1 MVDSVPYGHN
11 KTKGGIYMRKDIVI
25 VGIQTNKE
33 TDKAVSSIDE
43 AVRDMT
49 AAFECGTIR
58 PSASF
63 LVHETSGMMRD
74 VSGLVRD
81 ASGLV
86 RDLSGIVKDDGT
98 AEHYK
103 KIARMIQDLSRETE
117 RFSRSCTTFV
127 DVAGRENPECMVK
140 DVTSLIC
147 DVCGMVRNGSHLS
160 DTILEGMESESETIQ
175 SLVQRVECIKK
186 KVTELEKCAELV
198 IDPEEASILLP
209 GASGLVRDVSGV
221 VRDISGL
228 IRGNGWR

>member
-1 MVDSVPYGHN
+1 
-11 KTKGGIYMRKDIVI
+11 MRKDIVI
-25 VGIQTNKE
+25 VGIQTNKV
-33 TDKAVSSIDE
+33 TDKAISSIDE

-49 AAFECGTIR
+49 TAFECGTIR
-58 PSASF
+58 PSTSF
-63 LVHETSGMMRD
+63 LVHETSGILRD

-98 AEHYK
+98 ADQYK
-103 KIARMIQDLSRETE
+103 TIARMIQDLCRETE

-127 DVAGRENPECMVK
+127 DVAERENPEYMVK

-147 DVCGMVRNGSHLS
+147 DVCGMVRNASHLS
-160 DTILEGMESESETIQ
+160 GTVLEGMESESETIQ
-175 SLVQRVECIKK
+175 SLAERVECIKK
-186 KVTELEKCAELV
+186 KVIELEKCADL
-198 IDPEEASILLP
+198 IADPEEASILLP